1 VIGVDGDGG
10 MHGRAVSHGECR
22 WGWWSCLGDAV
33 PLVHSDPCGGILVS
47 DAGWVT
53 MVFTFGRVSG
63 VRPSFPPS

>member
-33 PLVHSDPCGGILVS
+33 PLVSAGGVGGHVWGMRFLWSIPTRAEASWCLMLV
-47 DAGWVT
+47 G
-53 MVFTFGRVSG
+53 
-63 VRPSFPPS
+63 